1 MKEYILMLEPDADDR
16 YIASHFFQQR
26 QYPVAIEYVYD
37 TDQLLACL
45 HACGP
50 WKKLP
55 ALILVNLYAGPMTI
69 PALIQTL
76 KQHVTT
82 APIPVIVLSGNKNPE
97 AMHACYSAGAASFV
111 VKPDLFHATD
121 EKILN
126 FFNYWFRTVELT
138 GH

>member
-1 MKEYILMLEPDADDR
+1 MKDYILMLEPDLDDR
-16 YIASHFFQQR
+16 HIVKHFFEAR
-26 QYPVAIEYVYD
+26 NYPVELEFVHD

-55 ALILVNLYAGPMTI
+55 ALILVNLYAGPVKT
-69 PALIQTL
+69 PVLIQTL
-76 KQHVTT
+76 KQDVVT

-97 AMHACYSAGAASFV
+97 AMRACYSAGAASFV
-111 VKPDLFHATD
+111 IKPDLFHTTD
-121 EKILN
+121 EKISN

-138 GH
+138 GA

>member
-1 MKEYILMLEPDADDR
+1 MKDYILMLEPDPDDR
-16 YIASHFFQQR
+16 HITRHFFHER
-26 QYPVAIEYVYD
+26 KYPVSIEFVRD

-55 ALILVNLYAGPMTI
+55 ALILINLYAGPLTT
-69 PALIQTL
+69 PTLIRTL
-76 KQHVTT
+76 KQHITT

-111 VKPDLFHATD
+111 IKPDLFQATD
-121 EKILN
+121 EKILH
-126 FFNYWFRTVELT
+126 FFNYWFRTVELM
-138 GH
+138 GI